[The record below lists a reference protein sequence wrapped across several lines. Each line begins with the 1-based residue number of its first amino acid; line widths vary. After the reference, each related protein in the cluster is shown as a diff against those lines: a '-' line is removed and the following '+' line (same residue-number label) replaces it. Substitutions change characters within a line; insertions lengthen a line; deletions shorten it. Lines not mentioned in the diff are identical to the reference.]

1 MIQLDLQNIKKK
13 HICIGISNTGGLVPP
28 CASDELSNLRFW
40 DALNGPAWFNNATS
54 FGHVDFFDE
63 GAISGLIE
71 VKCKYFLGLFY
82 LLQTVY
88 TRVIFEV
95 ISILLSVISLL

>member
-1 MIQLDLQNIKKK
+1 M

-71 VKCKYFLGLFY
+71 VSASTFLL
-82 LLQTVY
+82 
-88 TRVIFEV
+88 VIFEV

>member
-1 MIQLDLQNIKKK
+1 MIQLDLHNIKTIY
-13 HICIGISNTGGLVPP
+13 ICIGISNTGGLVPP

-71 VKCKYFLGLFY
+71 VSASTFLDYFTFY
-82 LLQTVY
+82 RQYIL
-88 TRVIFEV
+88 VIFEE